1 MICSH
6 LMHKMLLTSYVHILI
21 SFISV
26 FEELAEEGRR
36 SYKKRLAEFDE
47 KYPDWEEPPKKKKRM
62 SKKKSTDS
70 DTTSSATPDDT
81 PSNINPKIYAR
92 IVSDLSSDDDD
103 VLFHPDA
110 VSSFD
115 NQYATSMPSLP
126 HTTPVGNSKPSAM
139 FVTPEQGAKPTLP
152 YGQYIS
158 CIAAPVVPEN
168 ISSTYFDCLDF
179 DLTKEESEER
189 AHLASFGELPNI
201 FDQVMKSEEDVPP
214 SSSCST
220 SSEEIE
226 SMCNMA
232 DAFPQLPFL
241 PAETPK
247 QQPWQYKTEE
257 SVQVQDFAFAHSV
270 SALDDNL
277 HAAFPSAA

>member
-1 MICSH
+1 M
-6 LMHKMLLTSYVHILI
+6 
-21 SFISV
+21 FIFSIIHSV

-47 KYPDWEEPPKKKKRM
+47 KYPDWEEPPPKKKKRM

-70 DTTSSATPDDT
+70 DTSSATPDDT

-92 IVSDLSSDDDD
+92 IVSDLSSDDDM
-103 VLFHPDA
+103 LFYPDTT
-110 VSSFD
+110 SSFE
-115 NQYATSMPSLP
+115 NSYATSMPSLP

-139 FVTPEQGAKPTLP
+139 FVTPEQVAKPTLP
-152 YGQYIS
+152 SGQYIS
-158 CIAAPVVPEN
+158 RIAAPVVPES

-201 FDQVMKSEEDVPP
+201 FDHVMKSEEEVPP
-214 SSSCST
+214 SSVCST

-226 SMCNMA
+226 GMCTMA
-232 DAFPQLPFL
+232 DVFPQLPFL
-241 PAETPK
+241 PAENPK
-247 QQPWQYKTEE
+247 QQQYKTEE
-257 SVQVQDFAFAHSV
+257 SVHDFAFAHSV

-277 HAAFPSAA
+277 HAAFPTAA

>member
-1 MICSH
+1 M
-6 LMHKMLLTSYVHILI
+6 LTSYAQNVAHILCSYSLI
-21 SFISV
+21 LHSV

-47 KYPDWEEPPKKKKRM
+47 KYPDWEEPPPKKKKRM

-92 IVSDLSSDDDD
+92 IVSDLSSDDDM
-103 VLFHPDA
+103 LFYPDA
-110 VSSFD
+110 TVSSFD
-115 NQYATSMPSLP
+115 NQYATTSMPSLP

-152 YGQYIS
+152 SGQYIS
-158 CIAAPVVPEN
+158 RIAAPVVSEN

-201 FDQVMKSEEDVPP
+201 FDQVMKSEEEVSPP
-214 SSSCST
+214 SSGCST

-226 SMCNMA
+226 GMCNMA

-241 PAETPK
+241 PAESPK
-247 QQPWQYKTEE
+247 QHKTEE
-257 SVQVQDFAFAHSV
+257 STQNFAFAHSV

-277 HAAFPSAA
+277 HAAFPTAA

>member
-1 MICSH
+1 
-6 LMHKMLLTSYVHILI
+6 
-21 SFISV
+21 
-26 FEELAEEGRR
+26 
-36 SYKKRLAEFDE
+36 
-47 KYPDWEEPPKKKKRM
+47 M

-92 IVSDLSSDDDD
+92 IVSDLSSDDDM
-103 VLFHPDA
+103 LFYPDA
-110 VSSFD
+110 TVSSFEND
-115 NQYATSMPSLP
+115 YATSMPSLP
-126 HTTPVGNSKPSAM
+126 HTTPIGNSKPSAM

-152 YGQYIS
+152 SGQYIS
-158 CIAAPVVPEN
+158 RIAAPVVPES

-201 FDQVMKSEEDVPP
+201 FDQVMKSEEEVPPPP
-214 SSSCST
+214 SSGCST

-226 SMCNMA
+226 GMCNMA

-241 PAETPK
+241 PAENPK
-247 QQPWQYKTEE
+247 QQWQYKTEE
-257 SVQVQDFAFAHSV
+257 SVQDYAHSV

-277 HAAFPSAA
+277 HAAFPTAA